1 MRIGF
6 NTRFRS
12 ILADLN
18 RLSSEI
24 NLTQLKISSGK
35 NFLRPSD
42 DPSSVV
48 ISLNYKQGISNIE
61 KYQRAIE
68 DGLSI
73 LRSQEATLGNVQNLI
88 ARAKVLAIQAAND
101 TQNAQSRQAIANE
114 IDGIISAILSLANSQ
129 LGEKYI
135 FAGKKTSGY
144 TSGEKPFELVKET
157 LPDPDGQIIEKV
169 VYNGSVEDL
178 EVGYDENLSINLG
191 KSGQKIFIDSGLF
204 ETLLGLKRTLQANN
218 TVDYEKEQYN
228 IQEFIGKLDN
238 VYNYISAER
247 GEIGSQISHLE
258 TKKNLYQDFKET
270 LQINLGN
277 VESAD
282 IAELATKL
290 QSLTIAYDAALRA
303 TVMVSDLSL
312 AKYL

>member
-73 LRSQEATLGNVQNLI
+73 LRSQEATLGNVQDLV

-114 IDGIISAILSLANSQ
+114 IEGIISAILSLTNSQ
-129 LGEKYI
+129 LGEKYL

-144 TSGEKPFELVKET
+144 TPGGKPFELVKET
-157 LPDPDGQIIEKV
+157 LPDGQIIEKV
-169 VYNGSVEDL
+169 VYNGSIEDL

-191 KSGQKIFIDSGLF
+191 ENGQKIFIDSGLF

-238 VYNYISAER
+238 VYNYISAKR
-247 GEIGSQISHLE
+247 GGIGSQISHLE

-270 LQINLGN
+270 LQTNLGN
-277 VESAD
+277 IESAD
-282 IAELATKL
+282 LAELATKL

>member
-24 NLTQLKISSGK
+24 NLTQLKIASGK
-35 NFLRPSD
+35 NFLCPSD
-42 DPSSVV
+42 DPSGVV
-48 ISLNYKQGISNIE
+48 VSLNYKQGISNIE

-68 DGLSI
+68 DGLSV
-73 LRSQEATLGNVQNLI
+73 LRSQEATLGNVQDLI
-88 ARAKVLAIQAAND
+88 ARAKVLAIQSAND
-101 TQNAQSRQAIANE
+101 TQSIQSRQAIANE
-114 IDGIISAILSLANSQ
+114 IDSIVSSILALANSQ

-144 TSGEKPFELVKET
+144 LPGEKPFELVKES
-157 LPDPDGQIIEKV
+157 LPDGQIIEKV
-169 VYNGSVEDL
+169 VYNGSVEDF
-178 EVGYDENLSINLG
+178 EIGYDENTTIKLG
-191 KSGQKIFIDSGLF
+191 RNGQAIFMDSGLF
-204 ETLLGLKRTLQANN
+204 ETLLALKRTLQANN
-218 TVDYEKEQYN
+218 TVNYNREQYD
-228 IQEFIGKLDN
+228 IQKFIEKLDEI
-238 VYNYISAER
+238 YNYISAER
-247 GEIGSQISHLE
+247 GKIGSQISHLE
-258 TKKNLYQDFKET
+258 TKKNLYEDFKQTLET
-270 LQINLGN
+270 NLGN
-277 VESAD
+277 IESAD

-303 TVMVSDLSL
+303 TVIVSDLSL

>member
-73 LRSQEATLGNVQNLI
+73 LRSQEATLGNIQDLI

-114 IDGIISAILSLANSQ
+114 IEGIISAILSLTNSQ
-129 LGEKYI
+129 LGEKYL

-144 TSGEKPFELVKET
+144 TPGEKPFELVKET
-157 LPDPDGQIIEKV
+157 LPDGQIIEKV
-169 VYNGSVEDL
+169 VYKGSIEDL

-191 KSGQKIFIDSGLF
+191 ENGQKIFIDSGLF

-238 VYNYISAER
+238 VYNYISAKR
-247 GEIGSQISHLE
+247 GGIGSQISHLE

-270 LQINLGN
+270 LQTNLGN

-282 IAELATKL
+282 LAELATKL
-290 QSLTIAYDAALRA
+290 QSLTIAYDASLKA

>member
-73 LRSQEATLGNVQNLI
+73 LRSQEATLGNIQDLV
-88 ARAKVLAIQAAND
+88 ARAKILAIQAAND

-114 IDGIISAILSLANSQ
+114 IEGIISAILSLTNSQ
-129 LGEKYI
+129 LGEKYL

-144 TSGEKPFELVKET
+144 TPGEKPFELVKET
-157 LPDPDGQIIEKV
+157 LPDGQIIEKV
-169 VYNGSVEDL
+169 VYKGSIEDL

-191 KSGQKIFIDSGLF
+191 ENGQKIFIDSGLF

-238 VYNYISAER
+238 VYNYISAKR
-247 GEIGSQISHLE
+247 GGIGSQISHLE

-270 LQINLGN
+270 LQTNLGN
-277 VESAD
+277 IESAD
-282 IAELATKL
+282 LAELATKL

>member
-73 LRSQEATLGNVQNLI
+73 LRSQEATLGNVQDLV

-114 IDGIISAILSLANSQ
+114 IEGIISAILSLTNSQ
-129 LGEKYI
+129 LGEKYL

-144 TSGEKPFELVKET
+144 TPGEKPFELVKET
-157 LPDPDGQIIEKV
+157 LPDGQIIEKV
-169 VYNGSVEDL
+169 VYKGSIEDL

-191 KSGQKIFIDSGLF
+191 ENGQKIFIDSGLF

-238 VYNYISAER
+238 VYNYISAKR
-247 GEIGSQISHLE
+247 GGIGSQISHLE

-270 LQINLGN
+270 LQTNLGN
-277 VESAD
+277 IESAD
-282 IAELATKL
+282 LAELATKL

>member
-73 LRSQEATLGNVQNLI
+73 LRSQEATLGNIQDLV
-88 ARAKVLAIQAAND
+88 ARAKILAIQAAND

-114 IDGIISAILSLANSQ
+114 IEGIISAILSLTNSQ
-129 LGEKYI
+129 LGEKYL

-144 TSGEKPFELVKET
+144 TPGEKPFELVKET
-157 LPDPDGQIIEKV
+157 LPDGQIIEKV
-169 VYNGSVEDL
+169 VYKGSIEDL

-191 KSGQKIFIDSGLF
+191 ENGQKIFIDSGLF

-238 VYNYISAER
+238 VYNYISAKR
-247 GEIGSQISHLE
+247 GGIGSQISHLE

-270 LQINLGN
+270 LQTNLGN
-277 VESAD
+277 IESAD
-282 IAELATKL
+282 LAELATKL
-290 QSLTIAYDAALRA
+290 QSLTIAYDAALKA

>member
-6 NTRFRS
+6 NTKFRS

-42 DPSSVV
+42 EPSSVV

-61 KYQRAIE
+61 KYQKAIE
-68 DGLSI
+68 DGLSV
-73 LRSQEATLGNVQNLI
+73 LRSQESTLGNVQDLI

-114 IDGIISAILSLANSQ
+114 IDSIISAILSLANSQ
-129 LGEKYI
+129 LGEKYL

-144 TSGEKPFELVKET
+144 YPKEKPFELERET
-157 LPDPDGQIIEKV
+157 LSDGQVIEKV

-178 EVGYDENLSINLG
+178 EVGYDENFSINLG
-191 KSGQKIFIDSGLF
+191 ENGQKIFMDSGLF
-204 ETLLGLKRTLQANN
+204 ETLFALKRTLQANN
-218 TVDYEKEQYN
+218 TINYEKEQYD
-228 IQEFIGKLDN
+228 IQEFIGELDN
-238 VYNYISAER
+238 IYNYISAER
-247 GEIGSQISHLE
+247 GKIGSQISHLE
-258 TKKNLYQDFKET
+258 TKQNLYRDFKET
-270 LQINLGN
+270 LETNLGN
-277 VESAD
+277 VEGAD
-282 IAELATKL
+282 LAELVTKL
-290 QSLTIAYDAALRA
+290 KNLTIAYDAALRA
-303 TVMVSDLSL
+303 VVMVSDLSL

>member
-6 NTRFRS
+6 NTKFRS

-24 NLTQLKISSGK
+24 NLIQLKISSGK
-35 NFLRPSD
+35 NFTRPSD

-48 ISLNYKQGISNIE
+48 VSLNYKQGISNIE
-61 KYQRAIE
+61 KYQKAID

-73 LRSQEATLGNVQNLI
+73 LKSQESTLGNVQDLI

-114 IDGIISAILSLANSQ
+114 IDGIISVILSLANSQ
-129 LGEKYI
+129 LGEKYL

-144 TSGEKPFELVKET
+144 SPGEKPFEIIRET
-157 LPDPDGQIIEKV
+157 LPDGEIIEKII
-169 VYNGSVEDL
+169 YNGSVEDL
-178 EVGYDENLSINLG
+178 EIGYDKDMAITLG
-191 KSGQKIFIDSGLF
+191 KNGQEIFMDSGLF
-204 ETLLGLKRTLQANN
+204 ETLFALKRTLQANN
-218 TVDYEKEQYN
+218 NIDYRKEQYN

-238 VYNYISAER
+238 IYNYISAER
-247 GEIGSQISHLE
+247 GGIGSQISHLE
-258 TKKNLYQDFKET
+258 TKKNLYQDFRQTLET
-270 LQINLGN
+270 NLGN

-282 IAELATKL
+282 LAELVTKL

-303 TVMVSDLSL
+303 TAMISDLSL

>member
-6 NTRFRS
+6 NTKFRS

-24 NLTQLKISSGK
+24 NLTQLKIASGK

-48 ISLNYKQGISNIE
+48 VSLNYKQGISNID
-61 KYQRAIE
+61 KYQRSIE
-68 DGLSI
+68 DALGV
-73 LRSQEATLGNVQNLI
+73 LRSQESTLGDVQDLI

-101 TQNAQSRQAIANE
+101 IQNAQSRQAIANE
-114 IDGIISAILSLANSQ
+114 IDGIISAILALANSQ

-144 TSGEKPFELVKET
+144 SAGEKPFELIKES
-157 LPDPDGQIIEKV
+157 LPDGQIIERV
-169 VYNGSVEDL
+169 IYNGSVEDL
-178 EVGYDENLSINLG
+178 EVGYDEGLSIKLG
-191 KSGQKIFIDSGLF
+191 RNGQKIFMDSGLF
-204 ETLLGLKRTLQANN
+204 ETLLALKRTLQDNN
-218 TVDYEKEQYN
+218 NVDYEKEQYE
-228 IQEFIGKLDN
+228 IQNFIDKLDN
-238 VYNYISAER
+238 IYNCISAER
-247 GEIGSQISHLE
+247 GKIGSQISHLE
-258 TKKNLYQDFKET
+258 TKKNLYQDFKQTLET
-270 LQINLGN
+270 NLGN
-277 VESAD
+277 IESAD
-282 IAELATKL
+282 LAELATKL

-303 TVMVSDLSL
+303 TAMVSDLSL